1 MPKMNLTE
9 ATILA
14 LQGKLTENIEG
25 QLEID
30 ENGLPKLERP
40 YSLRSRND
48 GRLQITSS
56 HPYDLTDYSWAY
68 FNLASIDYEEN
79 NIEGAIDN
87 LEKTLE
93 FNPKDIEA
101 YKIYSK
107 IMMKENQIDFA
118 KMILERAI
126 ENCGGEG
133 DLYYMQAQIA
143 KKTRDREGFV
153 KAMNN
158 ALKFNMTLSISPKL
172 VKKELD
178 DFLA

>member
-1 MPKMNLTE
+1 
-9 ATILA
+9 
-14 LQGKLTENIEG
+14 
-25 QLEID
+25 
-30 ENGLPKLERP
+30 
-40 YSLRSRND
+40 
-48 GRLQITSS
+48 
-56 HPYDLTDYSWAY
+56 
-68 FNLASIDYEEN
+68 
-79 NIEGAIDN
+79 
-87 LEKTLE
+87 
-93 FNPKDIEA
+93 
-101 YKIYSK
+101 
-107 IMMKENQIDFA
+107 MMKENQIDFA